1 MSVTEINQVKRE
13 EIIMDQIIVVSENGK
28 FKEHTTVQLK
38 NSLTLG
44 FDGDGNIV
52 ALRGATLYTDLKNNE
67 LYKKH
72 ILKALE
78 TWHHTIKPCGFKI
91 PPELDDMMTIGMLS
105 MGLASTNKDTSE
117 NNPCTLGD
125 TEREQTEGKK
135 LVADST
141 EYNSPYEA
149 TVAGM
154 LSPDYKE
161 RFKAE
166 YQQTKIRYE
175 KLNAFCNRIEA
186 AMRTCPGDTKRVQ
199 MPEHDCP
206 LDLLHDQLRA
216 MGDYLHCLEIRA
228 VIEGIEL

>member
-1 MSVTEINQVKRE
+1 MSVTKVNQVKRE
-13 EIIMDQIIVVSENGK
+13 EIIMDQIIVVSEDGK

-38 NSLTLG
+38 NSLTIG

-52 ALRGATLYTDLKNNE
+52 ALRGAALYTDLKNNE

-91 PPELDDMMTIGMLS
+91 PPELDDMMKIGMLS
-105 MGLASTNKDTSE
+105 GGLISKDEKVQSETKTECESTTGEMK
-117 NNPCTLGD
+117 PCTPDD
-125 TEREQTEGKK
+125 TECR
-135 LVADST
+135 
-141 EYNSPYEA
+141 SPYQA
-149 TVAGM
+149 TVEGM
-154 LSPDYKE
+154 LSADYKE

>member
-1 MSVTEINQVKRE
+1 
-13 EIIMDQIIVVSENGK
+13 MDQIIVVSENGK

-52 ALRGATLYTDLKNNE
+52 ALRGAALYTDIKNNE
-67 LYKKH
+67 LYKTH

-91 PPELDDMMTIGMLS
+91 PPELGDMMTIGILS
-105 MGLASTNKDTSE
+105 GGLISEDEKVQSETKTECESTTGEMK
-117 NNPCTLGD
+117 PCTQED
-125 TEREQTEGKK
+125 TE
-135 LVADST
+135 SC
-141 EYNSPYEA
+141 SPYQA
-149 TVAGM
+149 TVVGM

-166 YQQTKIRYE
+166 YQQTKIRYD
-175 KLNAFCNRIEA
+175 KLKVFCNRIEA
-186 AMRTCPGDTKRVQ
+186 AMRTCPGGSKQVQ
-199 MPEHDCP
+199 MPEHDCS
-206 LDLLHDQLRA
+206 LDLLRDQLRA
-216 MGDYLHCLEIRA
+216 MDEYLHCLEIRA

>member
-1 MSVTEINQVKRE
+1 
-13 EIIMDQIIVVSENGK
+13 MDQIIVVSENGK

-52 ALRGATLYTDLKNNE
+52 ALRGAALYTDIKNNE
-67 LYKKH
+67 LYKTH
-72 ILKALE
+72 ILKELE

-91 PPELDDMMTIGMLS
+91 PPELGDMMTIGILS
-105 MGLASTNKDTSE
+105 GGLISEDEKVQSETKTECESTTGEMK
-117 NNPCTLGD
+117 PCTQED
-125 TEREQTEGKK
+125 TE
-135 LVADST
+135 SC
-141 EYNSPYEA
+141 SPYQA
-149 TVAGM
+149 TVVGM

-175 KLNAFCNRIEA
+175 KLKAFCNRIEA
-186 AMRTCPGDTKRVQ
+186 ARHTMGSDSNKIEEPK
-199 MPEHDCP
+199 HDCP
-206 LDLLHDQLRA
+206 FDLLRGQQRA
-216 MGDYLHCLEIRA
+216 MGEYLHYLEIRA

>member
-1 MSVTEINQVKRE
+1 MN
-13 EIIMDQIIVVSENGK
+13 QIIVVSENGK
-28 FKEHTTVQLK
+28 FKEHTTVQLE

-52 ALRGATLYTDLKNNE
+52 ALRGAALYTDIKNN
-67 LYKKH
+67 KMVKTR
-72 ILKALE
+72 ILKDLE
-78 TWHHTIKPCGFKI
+78 AWHHTIKPCGFKI
-91 PPELDDMMTIGMLS
+91 PPELDDMMKIGILTG
-105 MGLASTNKDTSE
+105 GLFSEDEEARCETKTECESTSKKETCE
-117 NNPCTLGD
+117 MNPCTFGD
-125 TEREQTEGKK
+125 TEHR
-135 LVADST
+135 
-141 EYNSPYEA
+141 SPYQA
-149 TVAGM
+149 TVEGM

-175 KLNAFCNRIEA
+175 KLKAFNNRIEA

-216 MGDYLHCLEIRA
+216 MSEYLHCLEVRA
-228 VIEGIEL
+228 VIEGIDLQ